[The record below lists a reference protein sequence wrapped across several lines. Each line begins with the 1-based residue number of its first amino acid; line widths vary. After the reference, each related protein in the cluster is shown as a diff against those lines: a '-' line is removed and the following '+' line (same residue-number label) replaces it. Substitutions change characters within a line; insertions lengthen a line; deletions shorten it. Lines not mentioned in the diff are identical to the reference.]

1 MERSIITAT
10 VYGLYKSTATGL
22 ERVGEQIYNGR
33 HSKIL
38 KKSDLATIRENCTE
52 NFDIAVFEKYV
63 TELRYMSDE
72 DFIKFSKVKEK

>member
-10 VYGLYKSTATGL
+10 VYGLYKSTTTGL

-33 HSKIL
+33 HAKL
-38 KKSDLATIRENCTE
+38 LTKSDLATIRENCTE
-52 NFDIAVFEKYV
+52 DFDMAVFEKYV

-72 DFIKFSKVKEK
+72 DFIKFSTVKEN